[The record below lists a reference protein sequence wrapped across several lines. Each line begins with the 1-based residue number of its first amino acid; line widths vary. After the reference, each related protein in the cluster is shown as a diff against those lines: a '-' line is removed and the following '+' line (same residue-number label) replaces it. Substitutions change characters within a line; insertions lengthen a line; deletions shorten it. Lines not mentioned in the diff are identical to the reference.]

1 MKTRPECLSCFSS
14 QITRT
19 LAYADVK
26 GDRKHEIHQKATSLL
41 DTAAYDE
48 IPARIATRVHRLL
61 RDETGVDPYRQIK
74 ETYNNIAYKQ
84 LPAVRH
90 LVDKAADRL
99 EAGVRVAI
107 AGNIIDFGIFES
119 VDLDRSLADSF
130 QLPLSQEEYQE
141 FYRAVDKAQSILY
154 LCDNAGE
161 IVFDRVLLEELRN
174 RGKKV
179 TAVVKG
185 APVIND
191 ATLVD
196 AAFAGLQ
203 ECAEVIDN
211 GSDGIGTLL
220 EECSPRFIDRYRS
233 ADLIISKGQANFETL
248 VKTGDNRIFFLFKVK
263 CPVVA
268 DVLKREHGD
277 IVLMGGEVLSEL
289 QNGTCGIGIAP
300 EKTLG

>member
-1 MKTRPECLSCFSS
+1 VKTRPECLSCFSS

-19 LAYADVK
+19 LVYADVQ
-26 GDRKHEIHQKATSLL
+26 GDKKREIHQKATSLL

-61 RDETGVDPYRQIK
+61 RKETGVDPYRLVK
-74 ETYNNIAYKQ
+74 ETYNHIAYKQ
-84 LPAVRH
+84 LPDVRQ
-90 LVDKAADRL
+90 LVAGAGDRL

-119 VDLDRSLADSF
+119 VDLDRSLADAF
-130 QLPLSQEEYQE
+130 QLPLSQDEYQE
-141 FYRAVDKAQSILY
+141 FYRAVDKARRILY

-161 IVFDRVLLEELRN
+161 IVFDRVLLEVLQN

-191 ATLVD
+191 ATLAD
-196 AAFAGLQ
+196 AAFAGLH

-220 EECSPRFIDRYRS
+220 EECSPRFMDHYRS

-248 VKTGDNRIFFLFKVK
+248 VKACDSRIFFLFKVK

-277 IVLMGGEVLSEL
+277 IVLMRGGVFAEL
-289 QNGTCGIGIAP
+289 QLDECGAGT
-300 EKTLG
+300 KT